1 MGAFGKIKNDLGFD
15 RAPTR
20 VHTRSRSTALLR
32 LLGELG
38 ANAIE
43 GGFDA
48 GAFVQH
54 DLKAALNSN
63 IGGFDLNN

>member
-1 MGAFGKIKNDLGFD
+1 LGK
-15 RAPTR
+15 
-20 VHTRSRSTALLR
+20 
-32 LLGELG
+32 LG

-43 GGFDA
+43 GGFDTCV
-48 GAFVQH
+48 FVQH